1 MIVLGISPLDK
12 DATVSLMV
20 DGEIV
25 FAVAEERLSRQK
37 MHAGFP
43 HRAIDQ
49 ALSQAG
55 ITADDLDYVAYAF
68 WDWQRETQLMQ
79 RNRQRDFDFNRDF
92 DSNRQGASPS
102 LPALLQAAEAR
113 RTPHHTAIPG
123 LADPS
128 EVVQRAAWKRWLYA
142 VAAREGRLGAWTNR
156 FFFDRW
162 LRQASR
168 GHRRDQQAL
177 LAGLRGLGLADKLR
191 RFDHHETHVA
201 NAFYCSGFERA
212 LVFTVDAYGSGLS
225 ATVSL
230 ADRQGRQRLAEVETP
245 YSLGA
250 MYEAVTW
257 GLGYVPDR
265 HAGKIVGLAAYGD
278 PEVLGDVLR
287 AQLEWDSGTFR
298 IRRSSNLYL
307 ARYLAT
313 RFPKIDVA
321 AAYQRVLE
329 ETVARQVA
337 HFVGKTGVD
346 TVVLS
351 GGVTANVKMNQ
362 RIHEVPG
369 VAGIYIH
376 PNMGDGGCATGA
388 ALLQSWECG
397 QRTERLESV
406 FLGPEYS
413 VPEME
418 RALADAQLAW
428 ERPDVIEE
436 EMARLLAEDRV
447 VARFAGRLEYGPR
460 ALGNRSILY
469 PAQDPGVNQWL
480 NEQLGRTEFM
490 PFAPATLDADR
501 TACYRNTA
509 GAQFAAQFMT
519 ITFDCTEEMRRT
531 CPAAVHIDGTAR
543 PQLVTETSNPSLHR
557 VLLAYQRRT
566 GISSIINT
574 SFNMHEEPIVCT
586 PQDAVRAFRAGRMD
600 FLALGPFL
608 VKRPD

>member
-43 HRAIDQ
+43 HRAIEQ
-49 ALSQAG
+49 ALSYAG
-55 ITADDLDYVAYAF
+55 ITAADLDYVAYAF

-79 RNRQRDFDFNRDF
+79 RNRQRDFDFNRQ
-92 DSNRQGASPS
+92 NTATS
-102 LPALLQAAEAR
+102 LQTLL
-113 RTPHHTAIPG
+113 RTADTHRTSHQTAIPG

-128 EVVQRAAWKRWLYA
+128 EGVQRSGWKRWLYA

-156 FFFDRW
+156 LFFDRW
-162 LRQASR
+162 LRQASQ

-191 RFDHHETHVA
+191 RFDHHDTHVA

-230 ADRQGRQRLAEVETP
+230 ADRQGRKRLAEVETP

-257 GLGYVPDR
+257 GLGYLPDR

-278 PEVLGDVLR
+278 PEVLGDLLR
-287 AQLEWDSGTFR
+287 AQFSWDDGTFR

-307 ARYLAT
+307 GRYLAT

-329 ETVARQVA
+329 ETVSRQVA
-337 HFVGKTGVD
+337 HFVKQTGVD
-346 TVVLS
+346 AVVLS

-362 RIHEVPG
+362 RVHEVPG
-369 VAGIYIH
+369 VEHIYIH
-376 PNMGDGGCATGA
+376 PNMGDGGCASGA
-388 ALLQSWECG
+388 AILQAWECG

-406 FLGPEYS
+406 LLGPEYS
-413 VPEME
+413 VAEME
-418 RALADAQLAW
+418 RALADAQLPW
-428 ERPDVIEE
+428 DRPDPIEE
-436 EMARLLAEDRV
+436 EMARLLAENRV
-447 VARFAGRLEYGPR
+447 VARFTGRLEYGPR

-469 PAQDPGVNQWL
+469 PAQDPDVNQWL

-490 PFAPATLDADR
+490 PFAPATLAADQ
-501 TACYRNTA
+501 TACYHNTQ
-509 GAQFAAQFMT
+509 GAEFAAQFMT

-531 CPAAVHIDGTAR
+531 CPAAVHVDGTAR

-586 PQDAVRAFRAGRMD
+586 PQDAVRAFLAGRMD